1 VVLAGPRQ
9 RLTDALVIIVRTQRP
24 YGGPAYTSASRI
36 QTLSA
41 HSPATM
47 DSFYKY
53 HVFFCLNQREPGAT
67 RPSCAN
73 CNAQAMQEYA
83 KKRVKQLGLA
93 GPGQVRINKAGC
105 LERCE
110 EGPTIVVYPEGTWYT
125 YVDEADIDEIVDSH
139 LANGKVVER
148 LKI

>member
-1 VVLAGPRQ
+1 
-9 RLTDALVIIVRTQRP
+9 
-24 YGGPAYTSASRI
+24 
-36 QTLSA
+36 
-41 HSPATM
+41 M

-53 HVFFCLNQREPGAT
+53 HVFFCLNQREPGAE
-67 RPSCAN
+67 RPCCAN
-73 CNAQAMQEYA
+73 CNAQAMQEHA

-105 LERCE
+105 LDRCE

-125 YVDEADIDEIVDSH
+125 YIDETDIDEIVESH

-148 LKI
+148 LKIDR